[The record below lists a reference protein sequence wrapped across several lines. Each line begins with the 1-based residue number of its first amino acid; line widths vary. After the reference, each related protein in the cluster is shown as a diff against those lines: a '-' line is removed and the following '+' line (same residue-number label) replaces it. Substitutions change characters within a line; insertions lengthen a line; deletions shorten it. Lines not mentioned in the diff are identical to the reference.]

1 MVHESITE
9 ITSIQR
15 IRGSDILL
23 AGCPASLL
31 ILKLDKQSSTF
42 TILSIYSD
50 LACERFTTQLFF
62 EKHLYGFGQG
72 NLLKFEYD
80 RALDNKTFFKME
92 HCWIDRKKKRD
103 ASGSPSRKKKGKKKK
118 KK

>member
-1 MVHESITE
+1 MVHESIPE
-9 ITSIQR
+9 ISSLSR

-23 AGCPASLL
+23 AGCPASLV
-31 ILKLDKQSSTF
+31 ILKLDKVSSTF
-42 TILSIYSD
+42 TILSIYED
-50 LACERFTTQLFF
+50 LACEKLTTQLFF

-80 RALDNKTFFKME
+80 RALDNKTFYKME

-103 ASGSPSRKKKGKKKK
+103 RSNSPSKKKK
-118 KK
+118 KKKKKKC